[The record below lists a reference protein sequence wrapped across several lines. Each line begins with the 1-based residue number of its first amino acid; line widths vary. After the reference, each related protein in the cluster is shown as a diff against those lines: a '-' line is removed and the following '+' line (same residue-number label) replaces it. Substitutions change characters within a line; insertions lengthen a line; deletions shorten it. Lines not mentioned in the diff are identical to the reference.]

1 MRRNSSRQGTEH
13 RLIMA
18 ALTGLCALAVVSS
31 IVPIVEHIP
40 GVALILIG
48 LGCAGCLAIRR
59 ELRIRRRIAHI
70 DGPRYAQRPGGAS
83 QSRVGPG
90 DHAPVSSAPTRLT
103 VVRLPGIDHPDASA
117 GGAA

>member
-1 MRRNSSRQGTEH
+1 MRRNSSWQGTKH

-18 ALTGLCALAVVSS
+18 ALTGLWALAVVSS

-59 ELRIRRRIAHI
+59 ELRIADI
-70 DGPRYAQRPGGAS
+70 DGTRCAQRPGGAS

-90 DHAPVSSAPTRLT
+90 DHAPVPSAPTRLT